1 VSGSLGPAD
10 DGPAVDGAPTARR
23 VEVPIAVV
31 VPSYRRKERLA
42 QALRSVDAQR
52 RVRPSQVIVVDDASG
67 DGTAELARSLGA
79 RVIERDTNGGQAAAR
94 NSGMRAA
101 EGADWIALL
110 DDDDEWLP
118 DHLATL
124 WSNRN
129 GHVLV
134 AGTSV
139 RVRGRQTRAHG
150 SVSEEPEVVR
160 SPARLLFP
168 ENSFTISAAMVRRDV
183 LMEAGGFNEGIRH
196 AEDVDAWLRVLEH
209 GTGLLLA
216 EVTCRYNVHGAGQ
229 MSGNR
234 PEALAVYRE
243 VLQDYQDR
251 PWLTKGLLQRFE
263 TVAAWDDLQAG
274 RARRDWR
281 EVRKQALW
289 LARRPARLAALTRLW
304 AFRWRARHRRY
315 FIPGS

>member
-1 VSGSLGPAD
+1 MSGSLGPDDAGLGI
-10 DGPAVDGAPTARR
+10 DGPATAPK
-23 VEVPIAVV
+23 VELPIVV
-31 VPSYRRKERLA
+31 VIPSYRRKDRLV
-42 QALRSVDAQR
+42 QALRSVAAQHG
-52 RVRPSQVIVVDDASG
+52 VRPSRVIVVDDASG

-79 RVIERDTNGGQAAAR
+79 DVIERRTNGGQASAR
-94 NSGMRAA
+94 NSGVRAA
-101 EGADWIALL
+101 EGAEWIALL

-139 RVRGRQTRAHG
+139 RVRGHHSRAHG
-150 SVSEEPEVVR
+150 AVSDEPEVVR
-160 SPARLLFP
+160 SPGRLLFP

-183 LMEAGGFNEGIRH
+183 LVAAGGFKEGIRH

-243 VLQDYQDR
+243 VLEGYRGR
-251 PWLTKGLLQRFE
+251 PWLTKELLQRFE

-289 LARRPARLAALTRLW
+289 LARRPGRLSALARLW

-315 FIPGS
+315 VIPGN